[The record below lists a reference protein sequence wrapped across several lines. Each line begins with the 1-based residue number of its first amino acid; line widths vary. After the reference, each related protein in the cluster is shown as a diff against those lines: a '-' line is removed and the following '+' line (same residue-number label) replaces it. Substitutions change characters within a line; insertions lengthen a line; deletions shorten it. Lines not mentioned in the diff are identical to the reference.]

1 MPQWTA
7 SSSVGDWGMSS
18 TPMLLVK
25 GTWKHVAAVQVGRQ
39 QEDFFSYFLVIG
51 KRIAQNKKALKYFK
65 LVWN

>member
-1 MPQWTA
+1 
-7 SSSVGDWGMSS
+7 MSS